1 MSEPLRTCVVCRAKR
16 PKAELI
22 RVIRSPEGT
31 VCVDTHQKSNG
42 RGAYICRDADCIAQA
57 YKRKALVRHLK
68 TEIPD
73 EIYTALEGYVNEQ
86 T

>member
-1 MSEPLRTCVVCRAKR
+1 MQSQKTQGRTDQ
-16 PKAELI
+16 
-22 RVIRSPEGT
+22 S
-31 VCVDTHQKSNG
+31 DQKPGGN
-42 RGAYICRDADCIAQA
+42 AYICRDADCIAQA